1 MSASDHLSCS
11 GSSCCPDPTPCTSSE
26 PCQCH
31 WFVLIWLSI
40 HYPKYQ
46 PVTVCL
52 ACMKSELHKNQ
63 CVKSL
68 YQHIRNEKVSA
79 GRCRFFDRLKLTNW
93 HDPRWRQWWGA
104 VKCQRFWKWHAE
116 EKKRIAAR
124 GGRKEKESLVY
135 NNLLR
140 GLHSA
145 EEFFFFFKN
154 GLVFS
159 KVGLVLLSSWNQ

>member
-11 GSSCCPDPTPCTSSE
+11 GSSGCPDPHPLHLIET
-26 PCQCH
+26 CQCH

-46 PVTVCL
+46 PVTICL

-68 YQHIRNEKVSA
+68 YQHLRNKKGYA
-79 GRCRFFDRLKLTNW
+79 DRCTFPDRLKLTNW
-93 HDPRWRQWWGA
+93 HDPLWGQWWGA

-116 EKKRIAAR
+116 GRNALLS
-124 GGRKEKESLVY
+124 GG
-135 NNLLR
+135 
-140 GLHSA
+140 
-145 EEFFFFFKN
+145 KN
-154 GLVFS
+154 GNREGCLRAFGFAQILVTFS
-159 KVGLVLLSSWNQ
+159 EELTCFQRGCFGVIVH